1 MKKYLIIFTLL
12 AFSYSFSQ
20 IKTPQPSPAASMNQ
34 MVGLTEIEVEYS
46 RPSMRGREIFGNLV
60 PYGKIWRTGANA
72 STKISFST
80 NVEIN
85 GKMVAAGKYSVFTI
99 PNEPEWEFILYN
111 DTSVRGV
118 PGDWDDKNVVL
129 STMVEMKKLPEPILR
144 GYSANNNHTTSNVE
158 VQVEMTN
165 KNSQDDKF
173 SAKVSITRND
183 NGIQTEETLTF
194 KGSEKE
200 VKDKIDKAVSGIE
213 HKHSKPIST
222 ETFTIGFEALNNNNV
237 VLSIMWDDVYVPITI
252 DVPTRE
258 MVEKNIQDVM
268 GKQPTASDYYDA
280 AVYYMQEN
288 INIEK
293 AVEWIDKAIEMSEKP
308 QFWQL
313 RQQSLIYAANGD
325 LKGAVRIAK
334 KSLESSKIAGNQD
347 YVKMNK
353 DSIEEWSN

>member
-72 STKISFST
+72 STKISFSDD
-80 NVEIN
+80 VVIN
-85 GKMVAAGKYSVFTI
+85 DNKVKAGKYSVFTI
-99 PNEPEWEFILYN
+99 PNESEWEFILYN

-129 STMVEMKKLPEPILR
+129 STMVEMKKLPEPI
-144 GYSANNNHTTSNVE
+144 
-158 VQVEMTN
+158 
-165 KNSQDDKF
+165 
-173 SAKVSITRND
+173 SI
-183 NGIQTEETLTF
+183 
-194 KGSEKE
+194 
-200 VKDKIDKAVSGIE
+200 
-213 HKHSKPIST
+213 
-222 ETFTIGFEALNNNNV
+222 ETFTISFDALNNNYAV
-237 VLSIMWDDVYVPITI
+237 MLMMWDDVYVPVTI
-252 DVPTRE
+252 NVPTRDI
-258 MVEKNIQDVM
+258 VKKNIQEVM
-268 GKQPTASDYYDA
+268 SKSPKASDYYAA

-288 INIEK
+288 ADLNM
-293 AVEWIDKAIEMSEKP
+293 ALEWMDKAIEMSEKP

-325 LKGAVRIAK
+325 LKGAIRIAK
-334 KSLESSKIAGNQD
+334 NSLEAAKIAGNQD

>member
-20 IKTPQPSPAASMNQ
+20 IKTPQPSPATSMNQ

-72 STKISFST
+72 STKISFSDD
-80 NVEIN
+80 VVIN
-85 GKMVAAGKYSVFTI
+85 DNKVKAGKYSVFTI
-99 PNEPEWEFILYN
+99 PNESEWEFILYN

-129 STMVEMKKLPEPILR
+129 STMVEMKKLPEPI
-144 GYSANNNHTTSNVE
+144 
-158 VQVEMTN
+158 
-165 KNSQDDKF
+165 
-173 SAKVSITRND
+173 SI
-183 NGIQTEETLTF
+183 
-194 KGSEKE
+194 
-200 VKDKIDKAVSGIE
+200 
-213 HKHSKPIST
+213 
-222 ETFTIGFEALNNNNV
+222 ETFTIFFDALNNNYAV
-237 VLSIMWDDVYVPITI
+237 MLMMWDDVYVPVTI
-252 DVPTRE
+252 NVPTRDI
-258 MVEKNIQDVM
+258 VKKNIQEVM
-268 GKQPTASDYYDA
+268 SKSPKASDYYAA

-288 INIEK
+288 ADLNM
-293 AVEWIDKAIEMSEKP
+293 ALEWMDKAIEMSEKP

-325 LKGAVRIAK
+325 LKGAIRIAK
-334 KSLESSKIAGNQD
+334 NSLEAAKIAGNQD